1 MSEITYAYFGG
12 LEKSRDDKGFLV
24 VKGLATDDTL
34 DLDQQICDPEWLKTA
49 MPKWFEIGNI
59 REQHDGSKAVG
70 KATSMAAKGT
80 GFEIGAKIVDPV
92 AAMKLEEGVYT
103 GFSIG
108 IKGAYVDYND
118 DRAPGGVIKAG
129 TICEISV
136 VDRPANP
143 SCSLELAKS
152 VNGVMTKSVE
162 LQENDMTNAPEQE
175 PGEYYL
181 PCPACNGTGE
191 VHTGTDQGAATHPC
205 EACDG
210 SGKASSLDSENIP
223 TLPATS
229 NPALAGELMNDPLAD
244 GKSVDAEV
252 AKKDYS
258 DDERDAMADKGEAL
272 PDGSFPIK
280 TVKDLK
286 NAIQSFGRAKNPAK
300 AKAHIKA
307 RAEALGKEDLIPE
320 NWKAVDADVAK
331 ADDME
336 HDPADLADVRAGLI
350 ALIKAELDEM
360 LAGDE
365 NEICDVQ
372 ELLCSLS
379 IFLDWWTDEASENE
393 TSAPFTGW
401 DNDSSGDDTMAYI
414 GLGVS
419 ADLVKAV
426 GASTATD
433 EIKSEFKAEVRKALG
448 LDDELTA
455 IKTAYTEA
463 TEQLELL
470 KAEMDIVK
478 NFAAPSDISLI
489 RPDKRGESISK
500 AAKLRLEVRQARE
513 SAKSA
518 MGDAALRELYNQKAD
533 ELEAQLAA
541 LENN

>member
-307 RAEALGKEDLIPE
+307 RAEALGKENLIPE

>member
-1 MSEITYAYFGG
+1 
-12 LEKSRDDKGFLV
+12 
-24 VKGLATDDTL
+24 
-34 DLDQQICDPEWLKTA
+34 
-49 MPKWFEIGNI
+49 
-59 REQHDGSKAVG
+59 
-70 KATSMAAKGT
+70 
-80 GFEIGAKIVDPV
+80 
-92 AAMKLEEGVYT
+92 
-103 GFSIG
+103 
-108 IKGAYVDYND
+108 
-118 DRAPGGVIKAG
+118 
-129 TICEISV
+129 
-136 VDRPANP
+136 
-143 SCSLELAKS
+143 
-152 VNGVMTKSVE
+152 
-162 LQENDMTNAPEQE
+162 MTNAPEQE

-307 RAEALGKEDLIPE
+307 RAEALGKENLIPE